1 MTRNT
6 AREIAAH
13 LAYEWNFTDLPVG
26 EFLDR
31 RLAPECF
38 AELAPECGLYADAP
52 NAKQAQ
58 YIRRLVAGVADH
70 AAELD
75 DYIARYAQGW
85 RFERIPLMASAVMRV
100 AMYEILY
107 MPDIPNAAA
116 INAAVELTKQYEPQ
130 EVAAFV
136 NGILGSFV
144 RAEFQDTPAKPEK
157 AAATMGSFRPS
168 LRGSQP
174 NSAT

>member
-52 NAKQAQ
+52 NAKQEQ

-116 INAAVELTKQYEPQ
+116 INAAVELTKRYEPQ

-136 NGILGSFV
+136 NGILGTFV

-157 AAATMGSFRPS
+157 VAAGTETAPEE
-168 LRGSQP
+168 
-174 NSAT
+174 

>member
-100 AMYEILY
+100 PTYAVKAPTAGKLIGLISENGRLFPFH
-107 MPDIPNAAA
+107 PDAY
-116 INAAVELTKQYEPQ
+116 Q
-130 EVAAFV
+130 
-136 NGILGSFV
+136 
-144 RAEFQDTPAKPEK
+144 
-157 AAATMGSFRPS
+157 PS
-168 LRGSQP
+168 
-174 NSAT
+174 

>member
-52 NAKQAQ
+52 NAKQAAV
-58 YIRRLVAGVADH
+58 YPPSGGGRGGPCGGAGRLHRPVRTGLALRTHPSDGLCRHAGGHV
-70 AAELD
+70 
-75 DYIARYAQGW
+75 
-85 RFERIPLMASAVMRV
+85 
-100 AMYEILY
+100 
-107 MPDIPNAAA
+107 
-116 INAAVELTKQYEPQ
+116 
-130 EVAAFV
+130 
-136 NGILGSFV
+136 
-144 RAEFQDTPAKPEK
+144 
-157 AAATMGSFRPS
+157 
-168 LRGSQP
+168 
-174 NSAT
+174 

>member
-116 INAAVELTKQYEPQ
+116 INAAVELTKRYEPQ

-136 NGILGSFV
+136 NGILGTFV

-157 AAATMGSFRPS
+157 VAAGTETAPEE
-168 LRGSQP
+168 
-174 NSAT
+174 

>member
-70 AAELD
+70 AAG
-75 DYIARYAQGW
+75 ISVRKNHGVCAGSVSGR
-85 RFERIPLMASAVMRV
+85 
-100 AMYEILY
+100 
-107 MPDIPNAAA
+107 AAA
-116 INAAVELTKQYEPQ
+116 GAGAGMCGALPRV
-130 EVAAFV
+130 
-136 NGILGSFV
+136 S
-144 RAEFQDTPAKPEK
+144 
-157 AAATMGSFRPS
+157 AAAGGFVAGACPRRGVKQNGEESFRT
-168 LRGSQP
+168 RFWKE
-174 NSAT
+174 TME

>member
-52 NAKQAQ
+52 NLFSSA
-58 YIRRLVAGVADH
+58 IVHL
-70 AAELD
+70 L
-75 DYIARYAQGW
+75 INLQG
-85 RFERIPLMASAVMRV
+85 I
-100 AMYEILY
+100 
-107 MPDIPNAAA
+107 
-116 INAAVELTKQYEPQ
+116 
-130 EVAAFV
+130 
-136 NGILGSFV
+136 
-144 RAEFQDTPAKPEK
+144 
-157 AAATMGSFRPS
+157 
-168 LRGSQP
+168 
-174 NSAT
+174 

>member
-75 DYIARYAQGW
+75 DYIYEDTMYCTSAAETIDMENISLKELQAALTAKDAAW
-85 RFERIPLMASAVMRV
+85 LTENRFPKTLKKLM
-100 AMYEILY
+100 
-107 MPDIPNAAA
+107 
-116 INAAVELTKQYEPQ
+116 T
-130 EVAAFV
+130 
-136 NGILGSFV
+136 
-144 RAEFQDTPAKPEK
+144 
-157 AAATMGSFRPS
+157 
-168 LRGSQP
+168 
-174 NSAT
+174 

>member
-85 RFERIPLMASAVMRV
+85 RFERIPLMASAVMPAFSLAV
-100 AMYEILY
+100 CTVTQIH
-107 MPDIPNAAA
+107 
-116 INAAVELTKQYEPQ
+116 INCPRSGGQFGVG
-130 EVAAFV
+130 V
-136 NGILGSFV
+136 NCSKV
-144 RAEFQDTPAKPEK
+144 THRSSSP
-157 AAATMGSFRPS
+157 
-168 LRGSQP
+168 
-174 NSAT
+174 